1 MRGKI
6 ESISQDITQV
16 ITVVGNGEHNGRLSM
31 FEKMD
36 NRWIRLFSYPCSVG
50 AGGIADIKREGD
62 KITPSGMY
70 TLGIIFGRAD
80 NPGTENKYLK
90 VNDNMYWIDD
100 SNSERYN
107 QLADIGDGKI
117 DFVTAEH
124 LSDYPVQYKYAVSV
138 DYNIEGIPGKGSAIF
153 LHCTDNLDK
162 GTSGCIAVD
171 EEAMKNII
179 VNLRN
184 DSVIIIMG

>member
-6 ESISQDITQV
+6 ESISQDVAQV
-16 ITVVGNGEHNGRLSM
+16 ITVIGNGEHNGRLSM
-31 FEKMD
+31 FEKRD
-36 NRWIRLFSYPCSVG
+36 NRWVRLFSYLCSVG

-70 TLGIIFGRAD
+70 TLGIIFGCAD

-100 SNSERYN
+100 SNSEHYN
-107 QLADIGDGKI
+107 QLVDIGNSKI
-117 DFVTAEH
+117 IFTSAEH

-153 LHCTDNLDK
+153 LHCTNNLDK

-179 VNLRN
+179 VNLKN
-184 DSVIIIMG
+184 DAVIIIIG

>member
-70 TLGIIFGRAD
+70 TLGIIFGCAD

-107 QLADIGDGKI
+107 QLADIGDDKI

-138 DYNIEGIPGKGSAIF
+138 DYNIEGTPGKGSAIF